1 MFLYYL
7 SFLLNFSFFNPFQLI
22 ILIINSG
29 RRQMGMIINGVKP
42 FLIIRMKVAKNSRI
56 MDAPSMTVRIFSFFS
71 LLSSSSS
78 VYSVISLFLI
88 LFFVDDFKGID
99 ASDRSYFDLF
109 LIFFDIKIVNTVDV
123 NQINGSAF
131 SRTGGQNIVLF

>member
-1 MFLYYL
+1 
-7 SFLLNFSFFNPFQLI
+7 
-22 ILIINSG
+22 
-29 RRQMGMIINGVKP
+29 MGMIINGVKP